1 MVQQG
6 VSPVLHGPGSKLSMQ
21 ARQECTSTKG
31 MKMRTY
37 GQIIKG
43 HKTEISA
50 STPVNTIH
58 CYLCTACRRQ
68 QSFGRK
74 VLNQTQARLMSILAC
89 SPVSTDQPSL
99 SALPATITKG
109 IKSNR
114 GGAAPLPSQD
124 YCLSQASSL
133 SCNLQLTLHPSPA
146 LLPAQADC
154 GPAVLQVVLTTADLV
169 PLAARLAT
177 PT

>member
-31 MKMRTY
+31 MQMRTY
-37 GQIIKG
+37 GHIIKG
-43 HKTEISA
+43 HKTKISA

-114 GGAAPLPSQD
+114 GVLRRSLHRTTVFPRLPP
-124 YCLSQASSL
+124 CPAI
-133 SCNLQLTLHPSPA
+133 CNLPCTPPQPCCLHRLTVD
-146 LLPAQADC
+146 LLC
-154 GPAVLQVVLTTADLV
+154 CNSC
-169 PLAARLAT
+169 
-177 PT
+177 